1 MCELRPIPSSGICIF
16 GLPYLLS
23 GEGAQPPQPAGHP
36 LNSPLPRAP
45 VHSPLA
51 FNIDMLTLGG
61 IIRSFGSDDHIY
73 MADTQT
79 YLPIPA
85 DSREVLSWLIT
96 CLSALQAWVT
106 FNFLKLNAGKTELL
120 QIGSV
125 HLRDVRIYDI

>member
-1 MCELRPIPSSGICIF
+1 V
-16 GLPYLLS
+16 
-23 GEGAQPPQPAGHP
+23 AQPPRPSAK
-36 LNSPLPRAP
+36 LPQAP

-61 IIRSFGSDDHIY
+61 IIRSFGSDDHTY

-106 FNFLKLNAGKTELL
+106 FNFLKLNAGKVESL

-125 HLRDVRIYDI
+125 HLLDVQICDI

>member
-1 MCELRPIPSSGICIF
+1 M
-16 GLPYLLS
+16 
-23 GEGAQPPQPAGHP
+23 QPAWPTGQP
-36 LNSPLPRAP
+36 QNSLLPGAP

-51 FNIDMLTLGG
+51 FNIDMLALGG
-61 IIRSFGSDDHIY
+61 ITRSFGSADHIY

-106 FNFLKLNAGKTELL
+106 FNFF
-120 QIGSV
+120 
-125 HLRDVRIYDI
+125 